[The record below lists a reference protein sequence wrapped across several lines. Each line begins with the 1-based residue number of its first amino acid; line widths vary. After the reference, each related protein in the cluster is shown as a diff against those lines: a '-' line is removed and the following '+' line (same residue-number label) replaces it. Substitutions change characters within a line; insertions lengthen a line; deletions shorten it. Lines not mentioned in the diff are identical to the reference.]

1 LGECLQDF
9 KTGGYHFG
17 PDAIRGDGGNRILS
31 HFNSRNK
38 FADVISP
45 NGLASSSL
53 SSLRAKIFSKRR
65 LSPFMCI
72 LRDAN
77 FARRKQKMVQDISAA
92 FRRPANRGNM
102 ADTPLEPAVAQRAR
116 KRIAWRLLPFLF
128 LLYMIAFL
136 DRMNVSA
143 AALQMPHDLGFNDK
157 VVGLG
162 AGMFFI
168 GYMVLEIPGA
178 LIAERWSARRWIA
191 RIMISWGIITALMA
205 FIHTAREFYLV
216 RFLVG
221 AAEAGFFPAVI
232 VYVSHWFRNE
242 DRAKA
247 IAVFYAAS
255 PLSYVVGSPLA
266 GLLLGISWLGLRGW
280 RWLFIL
286 EGIPAVVFGVITIFY
301 LTDWPR
307 DAKWLLPAERDWI
320 NGQLENEKRAKQ
332 KIRSYTIWQAF
343 AQRDVILLTL
353 AYFCATTGGYGVAFW
368 LPSILKRLSG
378 QSDMR
383 ITLFAALPYL
393 AGFLAQQL
401 NGWHSDRTLER
412 RWHAA
417 VSIFLCGVSLLLAVI
432 YGSSLAIAVT
442 LFCLVGASYYSFH
455 PCFWAVPTAFLSESA
470 AAASIG
476 LINSVGNLGGF
487 FGPMMMGYLVNRTH
501 SFTAGLLYLVGSL
514 CLSGILM
521 LVVGAGRRSLPRA
534 GQAATS

>member
-1 LGECLQDF
+1 M
-9 KTGGYHFG
+9 
-17 PDAIRGDGGNRILS
+17 
-31 HFNSRNK
+31 
-38 FADVISP
+38 DVTST
-45 NGLASSSL
+45 A
-53 SSLRAKIFSKRR
+53 
-65 LSPFMCI
+65 
-72 LRDAN
+72 
-77 FARRKQKMVQDISAA
+77 
-92 FRRPANRGNM
+92 
-102 ADTPLEPAVAQRAR
+102 PAVAERAR

-128 LLYMIAFL
+128 LLYIIAFL
-136 DRMNVSA
+136 DRMNVGA
-143 AALQMPHDLGFNDK
+143 AALQMPGDLGFNDK

-168 GYMVLEIPGA
+168 GYLVLEIPGA

-232 VYVSHWFRNE
+232 VYVSHWFRYQ

-266 GLLLGISWLGLRGW
+266 GLLLGITWFGLRGW

-286 EGIPAVVFGVITIFY
+286 EGVPAVVFGLITIYY

-307 DAKWLLPAERDWI
+307 EAKWLLPDERDWI
-320 NGQLENEKRAKQ
+320 NSQIENEKQAKQ
-332 KIRSYTIWQAF
+332 RVRSYTILQAF

-353 AYFCATTGGYGVAFW
+353 CYFCATTGGYGVAFW

-383 ITLFAALPYL
+383 VSLFAALPYL
-393 AGFLAQQL
+393 AGFLVQQL

-417 VSIFLCGVSLLLAVI
+417 ISIFLCGVSLLLAVI
-432 YGSSLAIAVT
+432 YGSSLVVAVA
-442 LFCLVGASYYSFH
+442 LFCLVGAGYYSFH

-476 LINSVGNLGGF
+476 LINSLGNLGGF
-487 FGPMMMGYLVNRTH
+487 VGPLVMGYLVHRTH

-514 CLSGILM
+514 SLSGVLM
-521 LVVGAGRRSLPRA
+521 LAVGAGRRDLPPRSE
-534 GQAATS
+534 TSSS

>member
-1 LGECLQDF
+1 
-9 KTGGYHFG
+9 
-17 PDAIRGDGGNRILS
+17 
-31 HFNSRNK
+31 
-38 FADVISP
+38 
-45 NGLASSSL
+45 
-53 SSLRAKIFSKRR
+53 
-65 LSPFMCI
+65 
-72 LRDAN
+72 
-77 FARRKQKMVQDISAA
+77 
-92 FRRPANRGNM
+92 
-102 ADTPLEPAVAQRAR
+102 
-116 KRIAWRLLPFLF
+116 
-128 LLYMIAFL
+128 
-136 DRMNVSA
+136 
-143 AALQMPHDLGFNDK
+143 
-157 VVGLG
+157 
-162 AGMFFI
+162 MFFI